1 MLRAGDFRR
10 KFSLPQKRFAVGS
23 VMLEFLVRSFNAS
36 PVSAPTLA
44 GHFQLRAHLAYLATG
59 KTFGF
64 VAWNE
69 SAPTQFHRSDFSG
82 FKQFVKCGSGYSGK
96 LAKGLDLISEGHS
109 VRGCN
114 RILNEVGH
122 VILSVGISAGQ
133 Y

>member
-1 MLRAGDFRR
+1 
-10 KFSLPQKRFAVGS
+10 
-23 VMLEFLVRSFNAS
+23 MLEFLERSFNAS

-44 GHFQLRAHLAYLATG
+44 GHLQFRVHLANLSAR

-69 SAPTQFHRSDFSG
+69 SAPTKFHRSDFAG
-82 FKQFVKCGSGYSGK
+82 LKEFVKCGSGYSGE
-96 LAKGLDLISEGHS
+96 LAKRLYLISEGHS